1 MMKHAMK
8 HFRAEDWIDFVNQM
22 GSRDR
27 QDEMRMHLNSGCK
40 SCARAMSL
48 WQKVQQTA
56 ALEGIF
62 QPPEN
67 ALRVA
72 KAAFVTAKYP
82 KERNSYQRKIKEI
95 VAELLFDSLVQ
106 PAAAGAR
113 TARPT
118 ARQML
123 YRADPYQVDVQI
135 EAKPEESRLSVTGQ
149 LFDVSRP
156 EIVAREVRVTL
167 SNRRGNVVQTVTNRF
182 GEFRG
187 EVENLGDLELRIQGD
202 SEKCI
207 VVSLRDALR
216 GISNANRG
224 V

>member
-8 HFRAEDWIDFVNQM
+8 HFRADDWIDFVNQN
-22 GSRDR
+22 GSRNR
-27 QDEMRMHLNSGCK
+27 QEEMRIHLNSGCK
-40 SCARAMSL
+40 ACARELSL

-56 ALEGIF
+56 AQESRF
-62 QPPEN
+62 QPPEDV
-67 ALRVA
+67 LRVA
-72 KAAFVTAKYP
+72 KAAFLTTEYSR
-82 KERNSYQRKIKEI
+82 ERNSSKKKLKEI

-113 TARPT
+113 SAAPM

-123 YRADPYQVDVQI
+123 YRADPYQIDVQI
-135 EAKPEESRLSVTGQ
+135 EAKSKESRLSVTGQ
-149 LFDVSRP
+149 LLDVSRP
-156 EIVAREVRVTL
+156 EIVASEVRVTL

-187 EVENLGDLELRIQGD
+187 ELENLGDLELRIQGD
-202 SEKCI
+202 RERCI

-216 GISNANRG
+216 GISIGKRSA
-224 V
+224 